1 MAFTGIETLNAAAPR
16 GLWSR
21 VRQRVE
27 ALLAGEHFHTQKVA
41 GTAFA
46 IRIASAGIVFV
57 SQILLARWMG
67 SYQFGSYVYVW
78 TWLLMAGD
86 IVHLGMPLTAQRF
99 IPEYT
104 ETKSFDLLRGYLSG
118 SRWLSLAAGAAFAV
132 LGGLVVYALDDR
144 FDNELFLP
152 FYFACLALPAYIL
165 TFMADGTARSYNW
178 INLAL
183 MPAYIV
189 RPVLLVAGVAALH
202 FSGAPMNATTVL
214 GVLAAAAWL
223 SVALQMLQLD
233 RRLRKIVPRGPK
245 RYEVRRWLTTA
256 LPMILVWGLYT
267 LLTSTDIL
275 VLKHYRPAYEVA
287 HYFAA
292 AKLLA
297 LISMIYFAVAASA
310 AHRFTT
316 YHVAGDRDGL
326 AAFAASTVRWIFW
339 LSLGLNL
346 VILAGGAPLLM
357 LFGPDYVAA
366 QPVMAIL
373 SVGLLA
379 RASVGPAERLL
390 TMLGHQRVCAVAY
403 VAAFAFNFGVCIL
416 LVPHYGLIGAA
427 VATAGGFVVESIALF
442 IIARRSL
449 GLHMFIW
456 RPRGVQ

>member
-1 MAFTGIETLNAAAPR
+1 MAFTGIEALNPAASR
-16 GLWSR
+16 GLLSR
-21 VRQRVE
+21 ARRRVE
-27 ALLAGEHFHTQKVA
+27 ALLAGEHFTTQKVA

-86 IVHLGMPLTAQRF
+86 IAHLGMPLSAQRF

-118 SRWLSLAAGAAFAV
+118 SRWLSFAAGVGFAV
-132 LGGLVVYALDDR
+132 LGGIVVYALDDR
-144 FDNELFLP
+144 FDSELFLP
-152 FYFACLALPAYIL
+152 FYLACLALPAYIL

-189 RPVLLVAGVAALH
+189 RPVLLVAGVAVLH
-202 FSGAPMNATTVL
+202 FSGIEMSATTVL

-223 SVALQMLQLD
+223 SVVLQMLQLD
-233 RRLRKIVPRGPK
+233 HRLRKIVPRGPK
-245 RYEVRRWLTTA
+245 RYAFRHWITTA

-275 VLKHYRPAYEVA
+275 VLKHYRPAGEVA

-310 AHRFTT
+310 AHRFTA
-316 YHVAGDRDGL
+316 YHVAGDRKGL
-326 AAFAASTVRWIFW
+326 ATFAASTVRWIFW

-346 VILAGGAPLLM
+346 VILAGGEPLLR
-357 LFGPDYVAA
+357 LFGDEYVAA

-373 SVGLLA
+373 SIGLLA

-390 TMLGHQRVCAVAY
+390 TMLGHQRICAWAY
-403 VAAFAFNFGVCIL
+403 VAAFAFNFGACLL
-416 LVPHYGLIGAA
+416 LVPEYGTIGAA

-442 IIARRSL
+442 IIAKRSL

-456 RPRGVQ
+456 RPRGAL

>member
-1 MAFTGIETLNAAAPR
+1 MAFTGIEALSPAASR
-16 GLWSR
+16 SVVSR
-21 VRQRVE
+21 VRRRVE
-27 ALLAGEHFHTQKVA
+27 ALLASEHFTTQKVA
-41 GTAFA
+41 GAAFA
-46 IRIASAGIVFV
+46 IRIASAGIVFI

-118 SRWLSLAAGAAFAV
+118 SRWLSFAAGAVFA
-132 LGGLVVYALDDR
+132 LFGGLVVYALDDR
-144 FDNELFLP
+144 FDSELFLP

-189 RPVLLVAGVAALH
+189 RPILLVAGIAALH
-202 FSGAPMNATTVL
+202 FTGFKLSATTVL

-223 SVALQMLQLD
+223 SVILQMVQLD
-233 RRLRKIVPRGPK
+233 RRLRGVVPRGPK
-245 RYEVRRWLTTA
+245 RYEVKHWLVTA
-256 LPMILVWGLYT
+256 LPMTLVWALYT

-275 VLKHYRPAYEVA
+275 VLKHYRPAHEVA

-339 LSLGLNL
+339 LSLAFTL
-346 VILAGGAPLLM
+346 VILAGGAPLLS
-357 LFGPDYVAA
+357 LFGPEYVAA
-366 QPVMAIL
+366 QPVMMIL
-373 SVGLLA
+373 AVGMLA

-390 TMLGHQRVCAVAY
+390 TMLGHQRICAWAY
-403 VAAFAFNFGVCIL
+403 VAAFAFNFGVCIW
-416 LVPHYGLIGAA
+416 LVPSYGTIGAA
-427 VATAGGFVVESIALF
+427 TATAGGFIVESIALF
-442 IIARRSL
+442 VIAKRSV

-456 RPRGVQ
+456 RRGVR